1 MLSEAGSPP
10 KNLAFLEITPYFL
23 QMFLMIKFRSS
34 MEFLYVFVRAL
45 VMIGVVTLVP
55 EMAVVGFCL
64 ATVVVVIIQVWS
76 L

>member
-1 MLSEAGSPP
+1 MTNRFTNCDHTIFFS
-10 KNLAFLEITPYFL
+10 

-34 MEFLYVFVRAL
+34 MEFLYVFVRAV

-55 EMAVVGFCL
+55 EMAVLGFCL
-64 ATVVVVIIQVWS
+64 ATVVVVILQVGS

>member
-1 MLSEAGSPP
+1 
-10 KNLAFLEITPYFL
+10 
-23 QMFLMIKFRSS
+23 

-76 L
+76 I

>member
-1 MLSEAGSPP
+1 MLSEAGSLP
-10 KNLAFLEITPYFL
+10 KQPCLLSDHTIFL

-76 L
+76 I

>member
-1 MLSEAGSPP
+1 
-10 KNLAFLEITPYFL
+10 
-23 QMFLMIKFRSS
+23 MFLMIKFRSS

-76 L
+76 I